1 MVDTLQEVLIV
12 VGVGGL
18 GVLWAA
24 AAVGVLLVGWS
35 AIVGP
40 VKDRLK
46 ERD

>member
-1 MVDTLQEVLIV
+1 MDILQEIGIV
-12 VGVGGL
+12 VGLAGV

-24 AAVGVLLVGWS
+24 AVVGMLQIGWS

>member
-24 AAVGVLLVGWS
+24 AIVGMLQIGWS
-35 AIVGP
+35 AIAGP
-40 VKDRLK
+40 VKDRFK
-46 ERD
+46 DRD

>member
-1 MVDTLQEVLIV
+1 VDTLQEIAIV
-12 VGVGGL
+12 VGLGGV

-24 AAVGVLLVGWS
+24 AIVGMLQIGWS